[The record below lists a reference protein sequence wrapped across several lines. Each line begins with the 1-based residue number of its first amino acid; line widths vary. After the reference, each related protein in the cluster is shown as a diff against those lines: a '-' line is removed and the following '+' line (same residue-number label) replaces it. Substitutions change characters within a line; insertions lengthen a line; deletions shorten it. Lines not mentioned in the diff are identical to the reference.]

1 MQSASVQLGA
11 QGAQNLFIRCFE
23 HAAFVYLCQVAW
35 AAADPG
41 GLHVGRCMTLI
52 WLPACMH
59 ESLCQLCPHHQPP
72 CMLERILPDACS
84 GCHMHVMSAWHI
96 RAAQAAANDS
106 MVRSGGWLKR
116 EGRVRDHEV
125 LTSRL
130 IDRPLRPL
138 MPKKFRLDTQVL
150 AWCLSFDPT
159 APPEPLAIT
168 AASAAVML
176 SGDHHTVHHLDY
188 CQPQCI
194 PLVVTRVQRPVG
206 VCSSMSGCCR
216 SCRNVWC
223 ISILHEVSPIR
234 LQGCDILQTSP
245 LAGLWLQSGS
255 AWLGTAS

>member
-1 MQSASVQLGA
+1 MRSQ
-11 QGAQNLFIRCFE
+11 
-23 HAAFVYLCQVAW
+23 
-35 AAADPG
+35 
-41 GLHVGRCMTLI
+41 
-52 WLPACMH
+52 LPALFQACVRYVSISCEACIRVSYWLHALAATYISNLHGIADLRM
-59 ESLCQLCPHHQPP
+59 QLLLKAVAH
-72 CMLERILPDACS
+72 
-84 GCHMHVMSAWHI
+84 
-96 RAAQAAANDS
+96 
-106 MVRSGGWLKR
+106 SGGWLKR

-194 PLVVTRVQRPVG
+194 PLVITRVQRPVG
-206 VCSSMSGCCR
+206 VCSSMSGCCS
-216 SCRNVWC
+216 SCRNVWWA
-223 ISILHEVSPIR
+223 SILHEVAPIR
-234 LQGCDILQTSP
+234 LQGCDVLQTSP

-255 AWLGTAS
+255 AWLGTSS